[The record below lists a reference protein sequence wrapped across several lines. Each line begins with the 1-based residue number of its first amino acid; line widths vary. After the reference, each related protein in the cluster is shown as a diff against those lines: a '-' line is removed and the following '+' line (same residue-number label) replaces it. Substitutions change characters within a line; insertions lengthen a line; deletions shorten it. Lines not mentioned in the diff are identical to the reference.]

1 MCAIPERLR
10 GVFKTRRYRSTFT
23 IPYKLSLSVNISLSY
38 NFIFR
43 EFNVYRH
50 LKFIDVVFRKFY
62 DNLNCVALL
71 LLYTAA

>member
-10 GVFKTRRYRSTFT
+10 GVFKTRHYRSTFT
-23 IPYKLSLSVNISLSY
+23 IPYKLSLNVNILLSY